1 MRKEIFQRGK
11 SCLAATLQ
19 PLRLQ
24 SGNKRKNRRKSK
36 TPGALI
42 YNVPG
47 SRSGGI
53 QLRSVC
59 SIVVQSPWG
68 GLCNPFRANKLGAL
82 PAVPDSP
89 LGSRFPR
96 LPAAFWSRTKD
107 FASFSAS
114 FRFLPEFALFFL
126 LFPVFAA
133 CFLAFPPI
141 SRRV

>member
-53 QLRSVC
+53 QLRSVR

-68 GLCNPFRANKLGAL
+68 GLCTPFRANKLGAL
-82 PAVPDSP
+82 PAVPDFPTGEP
-89 LGSRFPR
+89 LSSFARGLLVPNQRFCR
-96 LPAAFWSRTKD
+96 F
-107 FASFSAS
+107 
-114 FRFLPEFALFFL
+114 FRFFPLPSGICLVFPF
-126 LFPVFAA
+126 FPVFAA
-133 CFLAFPPI
+133 CFLAFPPV